1 MSLPIVECTRRREKC
16 PRFALAKYVFDVA
29 DVIGRRRAVTRSL
42 VTRTLSVVNLHLV
55 IQILV
60 GEGLAVVEASHSSP
74 NRRH

>member
-29 DVIGRRRAVTRSL
+29 DVVGRRRAVASSL
-42 VTRTLSVVNLHLV
+42 VTHAQSVVNLHLL

-60 GEGLAVVEASHSSP
+60 GEGLVVVEASHSNP